1 MKPQV
6 AQYGVS
12 YFSTSGL
19 ELHASYMTSTSL
31 FQTKIVIILVNG
43 C

>member
-12 YFSTSGL
+12 YISTSGL
-19 ELHASYMTSTSL
+19 KLHASCMTSTSL
-31 FQTKIVIILVNG
+31 FQTQIVIISVNG